1 MAKTKMKVVVSP
13 EATAAYAWLSRPDE
27 GQEYSDGKYKVTL
40 VLNKGDKDV
49 EAFITSIIADAK
61 SALEQEFGKIPK
73 GARMPFKDG
82 DEGDKEEFEGK
93 YLIVAKTKFQ
103 PGFVDAHK
111 TPLDDDVYPMSGD
124 VIRASF
130 ALIPYKA
137 GGAIGVTSQLR
148 NVMLIDKRNNG
159 SGFDDFSEVVDDTPK
174 SKEEIN
180 DDEDFDI

>member
-1 MAKTKMKVVVSP
+1 MAKIKNKVVVSP

-49 EAFITSIIADAK
+49 EAFIKSVKADADD
-61 SALEQEFGKIPK
+61 ALEQEFGKVPK

-82 DEGDKEEFEGK
+82 DDTDKEEFEGK

-111 TPLDDDVYPMSGD
+111 TPLEEDVFPMSGD

-130 ALIPYKA
+130 ALIAYKA

-174 SKEEIN
+174 NPKEEI

>member
-1 MAKTKMKVVVSP
+1 MAKKQVKVVVSP

-40 VLNKGDKDV
+40 VLDKGDKDV
-49 EAFITSIIADAK
+49 EAFIKDISAK
-61 SALEQEFGKIPK
+61 AEEALEQEFTKVPK
-73 GARMPFKDG
+73 NARMPFKDG
-82 DEGDKEEFEGK
+82 DDTDKEEFEGK

-103 PGFVDAHK
+103 PGFVDSAK
-111 TPLDDDVYPMSGD
+111 QPLDEETFPMSGD

-159 SGFDDFSEVVDDTPK
+159 SGFDDFDDIEGTTPQT
-174 SKEEIN
+174 KETN
-180 DDEDFDI
+180 DEDFDI